1 EIRVQIDQVD
11 RAVQFHGS
19 AAEELLGS
27 AAGIRIW
34 ILGER
39 ESAGT
44 ASALEPGDGRAD
56 RAQRAAPDFA
66 VQRLWRI
73 RRRSLPR
80 SREGAALGVGNRP
93 CPVRFWRPSFIIPE
107 LDPRILEKMDRR
119 VRSSPAMTAR
129 VSGVD
134 RCP

>member
-1 EIRVQIDQVD
+1 DLPESVSRAGSEADLAAMALRGRPHDGGSGQRARLSRYRHLRQVGRQGARRAAAPRSAVEIRVQIDQVD

-66 VQRLWRI
+66 VQRLW
-73 RRRSLPR
+73 
-80 SREGAALGVGNRP
+80 
-93 CPVRFWRPSFIIPE
+93 
-107 LDPRILEKMDRR
+107 
-119 VRSSPAMTAR
+119 
-129 VSGVD
+129 
-134 RCP
+134 